1 MIDVVLEIKI
11 KTKYKMLKDG
21 KMGNLNF
28 IKELFKGII
37 IGIANIIPGVSGG
50 TLAVSMG
57 IYDKIIS
64 AVTHLFKK
72 PKESIRTLIPYG
84 IGAVAGIIG
93 LSFIIEW
100 LFLNYPLPTNLFF
113 IGLILGSVPMLYKN
127 VKNKKINIRYIIA
140 FVLMF
145 VLVVGLSLVNG
156 DQNIQVDLELS
167 LIGSIKMFVVG
178 IIASATM
185 VIPGVSGSMVLT
197 IMGYYLPIIETINQV
212 IKHLVTFNFVECIQ
226 SAIML
231 IPFAIGVGLGIFLIA
246 KLIEFLFQ
254 KAKTLVYWAIL
265 GLVISSPVAILIV
278 AQIEQVSILSLV
290 IGCICLMF
298 GLKVA
303 TMLSE

>member
-1 MIDVVLEIKI
+1 
-11 KTKYKMLKDG
+11 
-21 KMGNLNF
+21 
-28 IKELFKGII
+28 
-37 IGIANIIPGVSGG
+37 
-50 TLAVSMG
+50 
-57 IYDKIIS
+57 
-64 AVTHLFKK
+64 
-72 PKESIRTLIPYG
+72 
-84 IGAVAGIIG
+84 
-93 LSFIIEW
+93 
-100 LFLNYPLPTNLFF
+100 
-113 IGLILGSVPMLYKN
+113 
-127 VKNKKINIRYIIA
+127 
-140 FVLMF
+140 MF

-212 IKHLVTFNFVECIQ
+212 IKHLVTFNIVECIQ